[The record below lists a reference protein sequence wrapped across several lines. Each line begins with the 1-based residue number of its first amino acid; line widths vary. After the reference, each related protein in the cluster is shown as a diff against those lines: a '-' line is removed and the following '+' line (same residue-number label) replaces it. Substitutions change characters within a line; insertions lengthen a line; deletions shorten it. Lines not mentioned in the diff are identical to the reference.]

1 MKALP
6 LSKLADMLTPG
17 QEVVVVTAEGIR
29 TVQTI
34 RTTKKMPK
42 DLVLS
47 FDGISDPDATVPY
60 RNATISIERTLAP
73 PLPPGEYFVSDLQGM
88 TVRTIEGQIIGI
100 IEEVLTTGSND
111 VYIVRDGIREY
122 LIPAIKDVIKEIDLE
137 SRTML
142 ISPMKGL
149 LD

>member
-6 LSKLADMLTPG
+6 LSKLSAILLPG
-17 QEVVVVTAEGIR
+17 QRVIVVTSEGLQ

-34 RTTKKMPK
+34 RSTKKMPK

-47 FDGISDPDATVPY
+47 FMGIDTPEATIPF
-60 RNATISIERTLAP
+60 RNATISIERDLAP
-73 PLPPGEYFVSDLQGM
+73 PLPSGEYFISDLLGM
-88 TVRTIEGQIIGI
+88 TVRTTDGRIIGI
-100 IEEVLTTGSND
+100 VEEVLSTGSND
-111 VYIVRDGIREY
+111 VYIVRGGGREY
-122 LIPAIKDVIKEIDLE
+122 LIPAIKDVIREIDPE
-137 SRTML
+137 GKAML